1 VNDGVDVPA
10 GDGGPHAAAAAG
22 PLSGEATEA
31 TEATEVTEVTEVTA
45 ATEAAELVPGAPE
58 LRLHRWTDRAIIA
71 VALVALFSGF
81 GQFSVVAA
89 LGDVSKQLG
98 HVAAGASIADKVG
111 LSGTNLGIGLAV
123 IRLASLGSLP
133 LIGIADRLGRRRV
146 ILAVTMTGLAFT
158 AIAALSPAYWWF
170 VVVFAF
176 GRPLL
181 SATNTLA
188 GVMAAE
194 GTSTTDR
201 AAAVALVAAGYGVG
215 GGISAIIHSLASGA
229 LGFRGV
235 FALAV
240 VPLVVVYALRGW
252 VEEPSRFMIEEAATD
267 HPTPILG
274 AVEAPYGGR
283 VLVLALIA
291 FALSLITGPANSF
304 VFLYAEDV
312 VHLAGGWTALMV
324 VGAGASG
331 LVGLLI
337 GRRLADRIG
346 RRPACAFGFVAA
358 ALCGT
363 IAYLGGSPALVVGY
377 ICGVFSGGVLAPAMG
392 SLLTEL
398 FPTSVRA
405 SAAGWWTVAGVLGA
419 VGGLVMF
426 GRVAD
431 VGDRFA
437 EAAALTF
444 LPAALGAVLFLF
456 LPETR
461 GTEPED
467 LWPGSTEQNTA
478 G

>member
-1 VNDGVDVPA
+1 MQLPEPFGDETTVTDGFEAPP
-10 GDGGPHAAAAAG
+10 GEGRPGPAAATGPASSDAAF
-22 PLSGEATEA
+22 SED
-31 TEATEVTEVTEVTA
+31 A
-45 ATEAAELVPGAPE
+45 APV
-58 LRLHRWTDRAIIA
+58 LRLHRWFDRAIVA

-98 HVAAGASIADKVG
+98 HVAPGASIADKVG
-111 LSGTNLGIGLAV
+111 LSGTSLGIGLAI

-133 LIGIADRLGRRRV
+133 LIGIADRFGRRRM
-146 ILAVTMTGLAFT
+146 ILVVTVTGLAFT
-158 AIAALSPAYWWF
+158 ALAALSPDYWWF

-194 GTSTTDR
+194 ETGATDR
-201 AAAVALVAAGYGVG
+201 AAAVALIAAGYGVG
-215 GGISAIIHSLASGA
+215 AGISAIVHSLSSGA

-240 VPLVVVYALRGW
+240 VPLVVVVAMRGW
-252 VEEPSRFMIEEAATD
+252 LEEPSRFMVEEAATE
-267 HPTPILG
+267 HPTPVLA
-274 AVEAPYGGR
+274 AVEAPYGRR

-291 FALSLITGPANSF
+291 FALSVITGPANSF
-304 VFLYAEDV
+304 VFLYAQDV
-312 VHLAGGWTALMV
+312 LHQPGGWTALMV
-324 VGAGASG
+324 VGAGVSG
-331 LVGLLI
+331 LVGLLL
-337 GRRLADRIG
+337 GRWLADRVG
-346 RRPACAFGFVAA
+346 RRPACAAALVAA

-363 IAYLGGSPALVVGY
+363 IAYSGGSPALVVGY
-377 ICGVFSGGVLAPAMG
+377 LLGVFSGGVLAPGVG

-419 VGGLVMF
+419 VGGLVAF
-426 GRVAD
+426 GAVAD
-431 VGDRFA
+431 VGNRFA
-437 EAAALTF
+437 EAAAITF
-444 LPAALGAVLFLF
+444 LPATLGAVLFWF

-467 LWPGSTEQNTA
+467 LWSAPSG
-478 G
+478 